1 MEQMDERT
9 VISSSDNN
17 STRLPFFEELVWCC
31 PCCSS
36 SQSES
41 EHCSLCVNLH
51 WDKILTDDAALE
63 TIDEVRA
70 DAHEKEVEKE
80 EEIIQ

>member
-63 TIDEVRA
+63 LTLMRKKWKRRKKSYNE
-70 DAHEKEVEKE
+70 
-80 EEIIQ
+80 